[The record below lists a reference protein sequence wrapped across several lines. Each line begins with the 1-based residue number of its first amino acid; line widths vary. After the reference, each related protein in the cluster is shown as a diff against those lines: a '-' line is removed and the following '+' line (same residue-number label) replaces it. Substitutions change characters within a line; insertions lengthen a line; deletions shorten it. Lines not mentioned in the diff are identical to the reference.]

1 VKDEFERKARDYV
14 GALPW
19 VKQARAGHGS
29 GRALAHRYPLLVQ
42 VELRMTASA
51 SANAFPAA
59 PPGLRGVSN
68 IIAVASCKGGVGKST
83 VAVNLA
89 YTLAMMGARVGI
101 FDADIYGPSL
111 PTMTSPD
118 PAVLEMDA
126 QTKAITPCEYQGV
139 KLVSFGFTGQGA
151 AIMRGPMVSG
161 VISQLITTSEW
172 GSLDYLVL
180 DLPPGTGDIHLT
192 LCQLL
197 PITAAVVV
205 TTPQKLANVDVVKG
219 VRMFARL
226 RVPCVAVVENMAYL
240 ETPDGQRHRPFG
252 SGSGAAVCAQFGI
265 PNLVELPLQA
275 ELSAAGDCGRPHVCE
290 QPTGPVAQ
298 RFGQLGAAV
307 VQEVAKLK
315 RTSPVRCSFDPET
328 RLITVAFPDGRKL
341 GLNPAYVR
349 RNDCSA
355 KSVDEWSGVRLV
367 RDGDVQDSLVPVDLG
382 LLGNYALQ
390 INWPDGFSQVAPL
403 EQLEALAQAA
413 GAESTGAGMGALD
426 GARWPPARPTETGA
440 QRIMDAAGR

>member
-1 VKDEFERKARDYV
+1 
-14 GALPW
+14 
-19 VKQARAGHGS
+19 
-29 GRALAHRYPLLVQ
+29 
-42 VELRMTASA
+42 MTASA
-51 SANAFPAA
+51 SANAYPAA
-59 PPGLRGVSN
+59 PPGLRGVSHV
-68 IIAVASCKGGVGKST
+68 IAVASCKGGVGKST

-126 QTKAITPCEYQGV
+126 ESKAITPCTYEGV

-161 VISQLITTSEW
+161 VVNQLLTTTNW
-172 GSLDYLVL
+172 GDLDYLVL

-192 LCQLL
+192 ICQTL

-205 TTPQKLANVDVVKG
+205 TTPQKLAFVDVAKG

-226 RVPCVAVVENMAYL
+226 RVPCVSVVENMAYL
-240 ETPDGQRHRPFG
+240 ETPDGTKHRPFG
-252 SGSGAAVCAQFGI
+252 AGSGAAVCAQFGI
-265 PNLVELPLQA
+265 PHLVELPLEA
-275 ELSAAGDCGRPHVCE
+275 ALSAAGDSGRPHVCDAPAG
-290 QPTGPVAQ
+290 PTAARFSELGVA
-298 RFGQLGAAV
+298 L

-315 RTSPVRCSFDPET
+315 RVSPVRASYDAGAK
-328 RLITVAFPDGRKL
+328 LITVAFPDGRRL
-341 GLNPAYVR
+341 GLNPAFVR

-355 KSVDEWSGVRLV
+355 KSVDEWTGARLS
-367 RDGDVQDSLVPVDLG
+367 RDGDVADAIEPADVA

-390 INWPDGFSQVAPL
+390 INWPDGFNQVAPL
-403 EQLEALAQAA
+403 DQLEALAAEA
-413 GAESTGAGMGALD
+413 GADGGAGRGAGGVRIQPAAEATAAATGG
-426 GARWPPARPTETGA
+426 GASAAARIVA
-440 QRIMDAAGR
+440 DARRM